1 MIPLVELQCRVYYE
15 VSVLFSWHEKRDF
28 LAPTAVRT
36 LMFSSVAEEY
46 PPDCRDSRYVGA

>member
-46 PPDCRDSRYVGA
+46 PPDYRDSRYVGA